1 MNTKENK
8 MLCKLV
14 AEEDAELA
22 VKAEERAERA
32 VVRAERAVERA
43 EKGAAAPVDARLA
56 NINAGAEAEVYI
68 SNLQIK

>member
-1 MNTKENK
+1 M
-8 MLCKLV
+8 

-22 VKAEERAERA
+22 AKAEDRAKRA
-32 VVRAERAVERA
+32 VEKAERAVERA

-56 NINAGAEAEVYI
+56 NISAGAEAEVYI